1 MLQILII
8 YPLMAMAALTFGV
21 GILMIRL
28 RFLAVR
34 RGEINP
40 RYFLLNRGSKVPDYL
55 AQVEQNYHNLLEL
68 PLLFYAVSILLFL
81 TSKVDVIYLALAWSY
96 VGMRLLHTLI
106 HTTVNRLRMR
116 MWAFLLSS
124 VLLIAIWL
132 RLSLQLALL

>member
-1 MLQILII
+1 MLQTQII
-8 YPLMAMAALTFGV
+8 YPLAAMATLTFGV

-68 PLLFYAVSILLFL
+68 PLLFYTVSILLFL

-116 MWAFLLSS
+116 MWAFLVSS
-124 VLLIAIWL
+124 LILIAIWL
-132 RLSLQLALL
+132 RLLLQLATL

>member
-8 YPLMAMAALTFGV
+8 YPLMAVAALTFGV

>member
-1 MLQILII
+1 MLQILIF

-40 RYFLLNRGSKVPDYL
+40 RHFLLNRGSKVPDYL
-55 AQVEQNYHNLLEL
+55 AQVEQNYQNLLEL
-68 PLLFYAVSILLFL
+68 PLLFYTISILLFL
-81 TSKVDVIYLALAWSY
+81 TNKVDLIYLSLAWSY

-106 HTTVNRLRMR
+106 HATVNKLRMR
-116 MWAFLLSS
+116 MWAFLVSS
-124 VLLIAIWL
+124 LILIAIWL
-132 RLSLQLALL
+132 RLLLQLATL